1 MFDAAELELFIEE
14 GASWAAARN
23 GLLHREGRP
32 LAPGVVARF
41 SSFFPADTLARI
53 RVVPVPA
60 IPNPDF
66 YRVLASR
73 GTRIPLDFTFMSAL
87 TLVDTVLVSTK
98 RADFNAE
105 RFERLLFHEAVHVMQ
120 YEVLGLSR
128 FMREYV
134 VGWASAGFSYEKIP
148 IEIQAYALE
157 RRFAEDGEPFSVER
171 EVSASAGLV
180 P

>member
-1 MFDAAELELFIEE
+1 VFDAAELELFIEE

-23 GLLHREGRP
+23 ALLHREGRP
-32 LAPGVVARF
+32 LAPEVVARL
-41 SSFFPADTLARI
+41 SSFFPAETLARI

-66 YRVLASR
+66 YRALRDQGA
-73 GTRIPLDFTFMSAL
+73 RIPLDFTVMSAL

-98 RADFNAE
+98 RADFGAE

-134 VGWASAGFSYEKIP
+134 VGWATAGFSYEKIP
-148 IEIQAYALE
+148 IEVQAYALE
-157 RRFAEDGEPFSVER
+157 RRFAEGAAPFSVEGEIAR
-171 EVSASAGLV
+171 LFGQ
-180 P
+180 